1 MTGTMTWAAMDVHAR
16 STYAAS
22 LDVVTGELSRQRFD
36 TGAVEPVVGWLAGLP
51 GPVRCCYEAGPTGF
65 GLYRAAVAAG
75 IDCQVIA
82 PSKTPRPSGDRNKSD
97 RRDTDLLLRQLMAGG
112 LTAVVVPSA
121 TCEAARDLARAR
133 EQVRVDLM
141 RCRHRLSK
149 LLLRHGR
156 VWDRSAWTKVHR
168 EWLSAQTFEQAGTE
182 LAFIDNLA
190 ACDGLTARK
199 DALDERLSS
208 VVSDPEFWPLVRR
221 LRAFRGID
229 TLSALIIVLE
239 VCRLH
244 PLLARGAARIVAGAG
259 ALPRA
264 VRRVRSPWVD
274 HQDRLE
280 VRPADPGRGGLA
292 LRPPA
297 EDRADALRAPG
308 GAARPCPAN
317 RTTRPEPPLPDP
329 PADAGAQQAGQ
340 RDHRRVRARARLL
353 PLGGRHC
360 AVAHTDSPSP
370 LGWGGAGP
378 RSPLV
383 RATVL
388 WAALTRP
395 RPILDTRQPATQPGT
410 WGSQPPHMRL
420 TDVEN
425 FARRL
430 PTRATPPTNPPNDS
444 TEGTFNAAHLTDAPP
459 YEHHPRPGL
468 RLVAIAMARRIPA
481 AKSRAV
487 APAAGTRRP
496 SRGAPLQAP

>member
-22 LDVVTGELSRQRFD
+22 MDVVTGELSRQRFD
-36 TGAVEPVVGWLAGLP
+36 TGAVEPVVSWLAGLP

-75 IDCQVIA
+75 IDCEVIA

-97 RRDTDLLLRQLMAGG
+97 RRNADLLLRQLMAGA
-112 LTAVVVPSA
+112 LTAVAVPSA

-156 VWDRSAWTKVHR
+156 VYDRTAWTKVHR
-168 EWLSAQTFEQAGTE
+168 EWLRSQTFEHQNTE
-182 LAFIDNLA
+182 LAFVDNLA
-190 ACDGLTARK
+190 ACRRADRPPARARRA
-199 DALDERLSS
+199 ALARRDRPRVLAAGPPAAC
-208 VVSDPEFWPLVRR
+208 VPWDRHPLGADH
-221 LRAFRGID
+221 RARGR
-229 TLSALIIVLE
+229 
-239 VCRLH
+239 RLH
-244 PLLARGAARIVAGAG
+244 PVSASCAAGIVAGAG

-264 VRRVRSPWVD
+264 VRRDRSPRVD
-274 HQDRLE
+274 HEDRLE
-280 VRPADPGRGGLA
+280 VRPADPRRGGMA
-292 LRPPA
+292 LRPPTP
-297 EDRADALRAPG
+297 DRQDAVRAPG
-308 GAARPCPAN
+308 RPARPRPAD
-317 RTTRPEPPLPDP
+317 RTARPEPPLPDP
-329 PADAGAQQAGQ
+329 PSDAGTPQAGQ

-353 PLGGRHC
+353 YLGRRHRPI
-360 AVAHTDSPSP
+360 AQPDSPSP

-378 RSPLV
+378 RSPLA
-383 RATVL
+383 RAALL

-395 RPILDTRQPATQPGT
+395 RPFLDTRPPATKSGT

-430 PTRATPPTNPPNDS
+430 PTRATRLTNPR
-444 TEGTFNAAHLTDAPP
+444 TTAP
-459 YEHHPRPGL
+459 
-468 RLVAIAMARRIPA
+468 
-481 AKSRAV
+481 
-487 APAAGTRRP
+487 
-496 SRGAPLQAP
+496 RGNIQRCSLDNRSSI